1 MHRRGFSA
9 LAAGVVFTL
18 MASPASAGGKKTFT
32 ALLNAG
38 QEVPPT
44 TSDAFGVAFL
54 TFDGKT
60 KTLCYAISF
69 SRLTSTEVA
78 AHVHG
83 PAAPGVNANIVFP
96 LTPVPGNPKNGCVGP
111 FTGAVKKA
119 LKKGQL
125 YLNIHTSENPNG
137 EIRGQ
142 IIKTGG

>member
-1 MHRRGFSA
+1 MHRIGFSA
-9 LAAGVVFTL
+9 LAVGIVFVL
-18 MASPASAGGKKTFT
+18 MASPAGAGSKKTFT

-54 TFDGKT
+54 TFDAKT

-69 SRLTSTEVA
+69 SRLTSTEIA

-119 LKKGQL
+119 LNKGQL
-125 YLNIHTSENPNG
+125 YLNVHTTDNPNG

-142 IIKTGG
+142 IIPTGG